1 MLALKRKPNESVTI
15 GDDITVHVVSI
26 GGGQVKLAFDA
37 PKHIRIM
44 RSELTNGQDKTHGKH
59 TGFVDRRTARLRSQN
74 GNGQPA
80 GADRP
85 VTPRE

>member
-44 RSELTNGQDKTHGKH
+44 RSELHGKDKTHGKH
-59 TGFVDRRTARLRSQN
+59 ASPVDRRAARLRSTN
-74 GNGQPA
+74 CNSQPA